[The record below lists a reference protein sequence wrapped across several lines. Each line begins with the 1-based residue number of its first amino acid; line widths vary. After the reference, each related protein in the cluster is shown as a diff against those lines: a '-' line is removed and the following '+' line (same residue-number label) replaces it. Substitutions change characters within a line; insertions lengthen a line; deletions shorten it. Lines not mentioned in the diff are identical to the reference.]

1 MTYKIEK
8 DTGNI
13 ICPDNSVISPP
24 YDDPRYLEY
33 ASWVKAGNSP
43 EEIAAVFDITVT
55 AYQAKQALA
64 ISGMYNTVLAYINAS
79 DTPPMVKIKWEY
91 SVFRRQD
98 PDVINMLSKLGLPDK
113 QADDL
118 FKFAATLL
126 EV

>member
-8 DTGNI
+8 ESGNI
-13 ICPDNSVISPP
+13 ICPDNSVIAPP
-24 YDDPRYLEY
+24 YDDQRYLEY
-33 ASWVKAGNSP
+33 AAWVNAGNSP
-43 EEIAAVFDITVT
+43 EEISAPFDITVT

-64 ISGMYNTVLAYINAS
+64 ISGMYAAVLAYINAS
-79 DTPPMVKIKWEY
+79 NTPPMVKIKWEY

-98 PDVINMLSKLGLPDK
+98 PDVIAMLSKLGLPDN

-118 FKFAATLL
+118 FKFAATLP